1 MFDLPMNGGC
11 GGRGWSARPAKRS
24 RRDVRYL
31 PLRRYTALVAFLFC
45 GTLQAVSLTVELRD
59 NDGKPLSE
67 AVVWIEPAAGD
78 PVAPQDRL
86 PAERPLVMDQQRRLF
101 TPYILPVQRG
111 TRVIFPNSDPIN
123 HHVYSFSPAKRFELR
138 LHHQGDSAQEV
149 TFDKAGL
156 VTLGCN
162 IHDWMLGFI
171 LVLDSPW
178 FAQTDAEGRARLDY
192 QPAAGQRLHVW
203 HPRIGDAPENLV
215 RPVEQPGTLRI
226 QLTERLKRD
235 PRPKPPIDRPRGKGG
250 YVP

>member
-1 MFDLPMNGGC
+1 MFGLRSGYGTRDCPPGF
-11 GGRGWSARPAKRS
+11 AKRPRHRS
-24 RRDVRYL
+24 
-31 PLRRYTALVAFLFC
+31 LRGYAALAAFMLCGVA
-45 GTLQAVSLTVELRD
+45 QAASLSVELLD
-59 NDGKPLSE
+59 NKGKPLSE
-67 AVVWIEPAAGD
+67 AVVWIEPG
-78 PVAPQDRL
+78 PGAPTTA
-86 PAERPLVMDQQRRLF
+86 PADQPLVMDQKKRLF
-101 TPYILPVQRG
+101 APYILPVPRG

-149 TFDKAGL
+149 IFDKPGL

-178 FAQTDAEGRARLDY
+178 FAQTDGKGRALLDY
-192 QPAAGQRLHVW
+192 QPAAGQRVHVW
-203 HPRIGDAPENLV
+203 HPRIGDALESLV
-215 RPVEQPGTLRI
+215 RPIAEPGPLRI
-226 QLTERLKRD
+226 QLSEKLKRD

>member
-1 MFDLPMNGGC
+1 MFGLRSGC
-11 GGRGWSARPAKRS
+11 AEKGCAMQFAKRS
-24 RRDVRYL
+24 RHGA
-31 PLRRYTALVAFLFC
+31 LRRYVAFAAFIL
-45 GTLQAVSLTVELRD
+45 GGAAQAASLTVELLD
-59 NDGKPLSE
+59 NKGKPLSE
-67 AVVWIEPAAGD
+67 AVVWIEPATGD
-78 PVAPQDRL
+78 PSAVAADQ
-86 PAERPLVMDQQRRLF
+86 PLVMDQQKRLF

-149 TFDKAGL
+149 RFDKPGL

-178 FAQTDAEGRARLDY
+178 FAQTDAQGRAQLTY
-192 QPAAGQRLHVW
+192 TPAAGQRLRVW
-203 HPRIGDAPENLV
+203 HPRIADPLESLV
-215 RPVEQPGTLRI
+215 RPLEQPGAVRI
-226 QLTERLKRD
+226 QLSEGLKRD
-235 PRPKPPIDRPRGKGG
+235 PRPKPPIDRPQGKGG